1 MTRRCNY
8 LFNQRVVSDCV
19 IFCLSIPFQ
28 ATPATRASTIAAF
41 QDIKAIKESER
52 RVIGGYIVEEV
63 IGKGA
68 FGTVYQV
75 RSLTL

>member
-1 MTRRCNY
+1 MLYDAWLCNCY
-8 LFNQRVVSDCV
+8 QRFHCV
-19 IFCLSIPFQ
+19 LIGNFSPLFQ
-28 ATPATRASTIAAF
+28 ATPATRTSTIAAF

-75 RSLTL
+75 R